1 MKCKACGEEA
11 DELKTVKVHG
21 RAKKVCEECAEQL
34 EEQAEIADAAEGA
47 MQTMME
53 YKGRR

>member
-1 MKCKACGEEA
+1 MKCKACGEDA
-11 DELKTVKVHG
+11 DELKSVKVHG

-34 EEQAEIADAAEGA
+34 EQEGEIAEAAEGA

>member
-1 MKCKACGEEA
+1 MKCKACGEAA
-11 DELKTVKVHG
+11 DELKSVKVHG
-21 RAKKVCEECAEQL
+21 RTKKVCEECAERF
-34 EEQAEIADAAEGA
+34 EEEGEIAEAAEGA

>member
-1 MKCKACGEEA
+1 MKCKACGEDA
-11 DELKTVKVHG
+11 DELKSVKVHG
-21 RAKKVCEECAEQL
+21 RSKKVCEECAERL
-34 EEQAEIADAAEGA
+34 EEEGEIAEAAEGA